1 MAVALHLCRPLHESP
16 QVVAFP
22 PHELPE
28 FQEADLGHL
37 HAAVGFNPPK
47 QIGAAPGR
55 ETMSAGC
62 IPEKTEDVA
71 HIYVMIIRK
80 PATCTNYRA
89 LEAKRSPTRRARI
102 PFLPEDLI
110 VHVQ

>member
-1 MAVALHLCRPLHESP
+1 MAVTFHLCRPLHESP
-16 QVVAFP
+16 QVVAFS

-47 QIGAAPGR
+47 QIGAAPRR
-55 ETMSAGC
+55 ETVSAGC

-71 HIYVMIIRK
+71 HIHAMIIRK
-80 PATCTNYRA
+80 PAACTNNRA
-89 LEAKRSPTRRARI
+89 LEAKRSPAGHARI
-102 PFLPEDLI
+102 PFLPEDFI
-110 VHVQ
+110 VHVR